1 MIRLRYYELLDRFR
15 THGDREAW
23 LEFFLI
29 GVRETA
35 QQAADTSREILA
47 LIEED
52 RREIEA
58 LGRPAS
64 SVLRVHQHLQRKPIV
79 TIPVTAEQL
88 SLSAPT
94 VAKALQH
101 MVKLGLVRETTGK
114 QRHRL
119 FTYHRYL
126 VILILGTELPKP
138 SR

>member
-1 MIRLRYYELLDRFR
+1 MNAAL
-15 THGDREAW
+15 GKGW
-23 LEFFLI
+23 
-29 GVRETA
+29 VRCMQVR
-35 QQAADTSREILA
+35 QQSQLTKGFIPRSPDYAILA
-47 LIEED
+47 LIDGD
-52 RREIEA
+52 RHKIEA

-64 SVLRVHQHLQRKPIV
+64 SVLRVHQHLQRKPIM
-79 TIPVTAEQL
+79 TIPATAERL

-94 VAKALQH
+94 VTKALQH

-126 VILILGTELPKP
+126 DILNRGTELRGP